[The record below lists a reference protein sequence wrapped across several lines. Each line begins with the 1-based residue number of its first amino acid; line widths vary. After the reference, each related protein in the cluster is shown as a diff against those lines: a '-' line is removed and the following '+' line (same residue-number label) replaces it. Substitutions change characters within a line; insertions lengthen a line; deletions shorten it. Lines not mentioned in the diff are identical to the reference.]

1 MARKPAERVTAR
13 TNIRN
18 KRVGGIAELAR
29 ELDVDYTRAS
39 SMIYRYPGNGS
50 PGPLPESEFPPMSMG
65 RLYDL
70 DKWSKW
76 FADKYV
82 PEVDEADA
90 TPVA

>member
-1 MARKPAERVTAR
+1 
-13 TNIRN
+13 
-18 KRVGGIAELAR
+18 
-29 ELDVDYTRAS
+29 
-39 SMIYRYPGNGS
+39 MIYRYPGNGS